1 MSWFNGNRK
10 QQVGWGY
17 FRDAFLNADPQQM
30 AQGGLGDFDAYSRW
44 EARQI
49 RYDIYWSM
57 WQSNFFRDQC
67 HFWSPAVKHAFGVY
81 KHTRSIFNPVNRL
94 VEFAVCHI
102 VGGHL
107 DTAAGDGESARSAI
121 PILTEHEPL
130 RKPLA
135 KLWRD
140 SRWQQQ
146 KSVWTRYGACLGD
159 APLIVDD
166 DPERRRVKLRV
177 IHPGH
182 LKWVDRDSAGNV
194 RSYILE
200 SWRYDPQSG
209 PAVKDLNPTV
219 DPRGTK
225 VICRYNE
232 EAFVDKGAVTFRTYK
247 NGALY
252 NWRGA
257 TEDGAELP
265 AEWAVPYPFV
275 PLVLPPHIDVG
286 LPWGVAEPH
295 GLLSKALE
303 IDDAAS
309 GHHDGIRKRIRAPK
323 LLAGIKAPG
332 GPPFDTRGGRDAGE
346 GGVGPDRQ
354 DWDAEERQQI
364 PFLYGPKEC
373 GVHDLSNDL
382 DTPGINATIAAL
394 MAEIERDCPELQMDV
409 FATGDPSGRA
419 LRVAR
424 QRTENK
430 IQERRSNYDAALV
443 MSHKFAMAIGSIQG
457 YPGYEGLPTD
467 PFEDGVLDHEIG
479 HRPVFSPDPLDDIE
493 EGSAFWAMAGAAV
506 KAGMPLEVFLEREG
520 WSDDEIQA
528 VADSKAAT
536 AAEALERAKATA
548 ATTVQMPGQPPQP
561 PAPGGPPQQQQ
572 PPEPKPPAADETR

>member
-1 MSWFNGNRK
+1 MSWFNRGSSK
-10 QQVGWGY
+10 QTGWGY

-44 EARQI
+44 EGRQI
-49 RYDIYWSM
+49 RYDLFWSM

-81 KHTRSIFNPVNRL
+81 KHTRSIFNPVQRL
-94 VEFAVCHI
+94 VEFHVCHLL
-102 VGGHL
+102 GGHL
-107 DTAAGDGESARSAI
+107 DTAAGDGESARSAV

-135 KLWRD
+135 RLWRD

-146 KSVWTRYGACLGD
+146 KSVWCRYGACLGD

-182 LKWVDRDSAGNV
+182 LKWVDLDSAGNV
-194 RSYILE
+194 RSYIVE
-200 SWRYDPQSG
+200 RWRYDPQAI
-209 PAVKDLNPTV
+209 AVKDLSPTV
-219 DPRGTK
+219 DPRGTRVMCK
-225 VICRYNE
+225 YNE
-232 EAFVDKGAVTFRTYK
+232 EAFVDKGRVTFRTYK
-247 NGALY
+247 NGALF

-257 TEDGAELP
+257 TGDGAELP
-265 AEWAVPYPFV
+265 AEWQVPYAFI
-275 PLVLPPHIDVG
+275 PLVLPQHLDVG

-295 GLLSKALE
+295 GLLSKVLE

-323 LLAGIKAPG
+323 LLAGVKAPG
-332 GPPFDTRGGRDAGE
+332 GPPFDTREGREHGGG
-346 GGVGPDRQ
+346 Q

-364 PFLYGPKEC
+364 PFLYGPKDC
-373 GVHDLSNDL
+373 AVHDLSNDL
-382 DTPGINATIAAL
+382 DTPGINATIAAI
-394 MAEIERDCPELQMDV
+394 MSEIERDCPELQMDV

-443 MSHKFAMAIGSIQG
+443 MAHKFALAIGSAQG

-467 PFEDGVLDHEIG
+467 PYEDGVLDHEIG

-493 EGSAFWAMAGAAV
+493 EGTAFWAMAKAAV
-506 KAGMPLEVFLEREG
+506 SAGMPLEVFLEREG
-520 WSDDEIQA
+520 WGDDEIQA
-528 VADSKAAT
+528 VIDS
-536 AAEALERAKATA
+536 KATA
-548 ATTVQMPGQPPQP
+548 AAEAMAAMQATAAATVQMPGQPAGDGGAAPPQSSTAVQP
-561 PAPGGPPQQQQ
+561 PA
-572 PPEPKPPAADETR
+572 ASDETR

>member
-1 MSWFNGNRK
+1 MSWFNRGK
-10 QQVGWGY
+10 QQTGWGY

-44 EARQI
+44 EGRQI
-49 RYDIYWSM
+49 RYDIFWSM
-57 WQSNFFRDQC
+57 WQTNFFRDQC
-67 HFWSPAVKHAFGVY
+67 HFWAPTVKNAFGIY

-94 VEFAVCHI
+94 VEFHVCHI
-102 VGGHL
+102 LGGHL
-107 DTAAGDGESARSAI
+107 DPKAGDGESSRSAI
-121 PILTEHEPL
+121 PILTESERL

-140 SRWQQQ
+140 SRWQQS

-166 DPERRRVKLRV
+166 DPERKRVKLRV

-182 LKWVDRDSAGNV
+182 LKWIDRDSAGNV
-194 RSYILE
+194 RSYIIE
-200 SWRYDPQSG
+200 MWRYDPQSG
-209 PAVKDLNPTV
+209 PAVQALNPTV

-225 VICRYNE
+225 VICKYNE
-232 EAFVDKGAVTFRTYK
+232 EAFVEKGQVTFRTYR
-247 NGALY
+247 NGALF

-295 GLLSKALE
+295 SLLSKVLE

-323 LLAGIKAPG
+323 LLAGVAPPK
-332 GPPFDTRGGRDAGE
+332 GPPFDTRDGRQHGDGSVSQ
-346 GGVGPDRQ
+346 GQ
-354 DWDAEERQQI
+354 DWDSEERQQL
-364 PFLYGPKEC
+364 PFLYGPKAT
-373 GVHDLSNDL
+373 GVYDLTNNL
-382 DTPGINATIAAL
+382 DTPGINATIAAI

-443 MSHKFAMAIGSIQG
+443 MAHKFALAIGSTQG

-467 PFEDGVLDHEIG
+467 PFEDGLLDHEIG

-493 EGSAFWAMAGAAV
+493 EGNAFWMMAGAAV
-506 KAGMPLEVFLEREG
+506 SAGMPLEVFLEREG
-520 WSDDEIQA
+520 WGDDEIQA
-528 VADSKAAT
+528 IVDSKAKA
-536 AAEALERAKATA
+536 AAEALKAMQATA
-548 ATTVQMPGQPPQP
+548 ATTTVQIPGQEQPADGKPAPQQPTAKQP
-561 PAPGGPPQQQQ
+561 PA
-572 PPEPKPPAADETR
+572 ATDETR